1 MSLFIEH
8 PLDLQ
13 HGFDFSPDI
22 EPLIPTTLL
31 GLEKRE
37 F

>member
-13 HGFDFSPDI
+13 HGFHFSPDI